1 MKQISFLVAMLIC
14 SATFAQGSM
23 GKNQNPT
30 DAGSANKAAPVQ
42 TLRCCPKIYV
52 STPATTPGGKAK
64 MRLLASKAFKG
75 RQQGTDL
82 SFDVLDAK
90 GKVVE
95 GLSDVITTNA
105 AGDVVVDAS
114 KLPAGKHRLRA
125 KAGKATETYTIN

>member
-1 MKQISFLVAMLIC
+1 
-14 SATFAQGSM
+14 
-23 GKNQNPT
+23 
-30 DAGSANKAAPVQ
+30 
-42 TLRCCPKIYV
+42 
-52 STPATTPGGKAK
+52 

-82 SFDVLDAK
+82 SFDVLDSK

-105 AGDVVVDAS
+105 AGDVVVDAA

-125 KAGKATETYTIN
+125 KAGKASETYSLN